1 MKKSRQPDFYLRR
14 LGIYIFIAIFGST
27 PPAVAVEFNM
37 DILDSEDREN
47 IDLSRFSRVGY
58 IMPGTYTLSMRLN
71 EHGISDQD
79 ISFVERKRDDQVV
92 VEACLTPAQVELL
105 GLREDA
111 LKMIQWLD
119 DGHCADFTALDGI
132 VLRGDLSESSL
143 QIAVPQAWL
152 EYQDASW
159 LPISRWENGIPGLM
173 VDYNLN
179 TNVTWPRQGNQS
191 QNASVSGTTGVNL
204 GAWRLRGDYQGSY
217 YNTTGRA
224 NSSSSNFDWSR
235 FYAYRALPGI
245 MSKLTVGEDYLSSD
259 LFDSWRYTGLSLASD
274 ESQLPPKL
282 RGYAPEVSGIA
293 RTNAIV
299 TVSQQGRVIYES
311 TVAAGPFR
319 ILELSSALSGRLD
332 VRVDISLS
340 SMPKIEA
347 LLVQRPNIEL
357 VEGPFEATVTL
368 KAEYL

>member
-1 MKKSRQPDFYLRR
+1 M
-14 LGIYIFIAIFGST
+14 
-27 PPAVAVEFNM
+27 AVEFNI

-47 IDLSRFSRVGY
+47 IDLSRFSRAGY

-71 EHGISDQD
+71 EHGISDQE
-79 ISFVERKRDDQVV
+79 ISFIERTRDDGVV
-92 VEACLTPAQVELL
+92 VETCLTPAQVELL
-105 GLREDA
+105 GLRDDA
-111 LKMIQWLD
+111 LNMIKWLD
-119 DGHCADFTALDGI
+119 EGRCADFSALEGV

-159 LPISRWENGIPGLM
+159 LPVSRWEEGIPGML

-191 QNASVSGTTGVNL
+191 QSASISGTTGVNL

-224 NSSSSNFDWSR
+224 DKNSRNFDWSR
-235 FYAYRALPGI
+235 FYAYRALPGM

-293 RTNAIV
+293 RTNAKV
-299 TVSQQGRVIYES
+299 TVSQQGRVIYET

-319 ILELSSALSGRLD
+319 IQELNSALTGRLD
-332 VRVDISLS
+332 VRV
-340 SMPKIEA
+340 E
-347 LLVQRPNIEL
+347 E
-357 VEGPFEATVTL
+357 
-368 KAEYL
+368 